1 MTRMKHPF
9 PIGVFQNNI
18 LAYDP
23 KGYFQKTL
31 VEIRKKLEK
40 GEIKIYGRSGLVFVK

>member
-1 MTRMKHPF
+1 MKHPF
-9 PIGVFQNNI
+9 LIGIFQNNI

-31 VEIRKKLEK
+31 AEIRKQLEK
-40 GEIKIYGRSGLVFVK
+40 GEIKIYGKSGLVFVR